1 MSWEE
6 KAMGK
11 LMAMLLIA
19 FVVTLCGVSHVR
31 SDASDH
37 RYKEGDPVPLYAN
50 KVGPFHNPR

>member
-1 MSWEE
+1 
-6 KAMGK
+6 
-11 LMAMLLIA
+11 MAAAAAVLALVVLLGA
-19 FVVTLCGVSHVR
+19 DQVS